1 MLSNTIFPNSFF
13 NLAIRIDDPPIS
25 MYLVILP
32 LSDVLDRVAHGVAA
46 VPLDPVEAEVTIVQF
61 TTGVAEF
68 ALSMLVTISVFT
80 NVGVAVWPI
89 CAP

>member
-1 MLSNTIFPNSFF
+1 MLSNSIFPNSFF

-25 MYLVILP
+25 MYLVVFP
-32 LSDVLDRVAHGVAA
+32 FSDVLYRVAHGVAA
-46 VPLDPVEAEVTIVQF
+46 VPLDPVEAEVPIVQF

-80 NVGVAVWPI
+80 NVGVTVWPI